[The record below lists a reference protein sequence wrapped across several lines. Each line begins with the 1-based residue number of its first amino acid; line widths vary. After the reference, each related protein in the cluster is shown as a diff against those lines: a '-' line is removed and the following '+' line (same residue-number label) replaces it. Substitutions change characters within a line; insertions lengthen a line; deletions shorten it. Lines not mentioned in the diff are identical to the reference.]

1 MTYCWFQVKTWKVSQ
16 ETAVEEIECLILI
29 FFDKNNSFQF
39 SAKNPKNLVS
49 TTIAWFLVEKKPKIW
64 NSLVNL
70 PKISKKKTQHSNQK
84 FDYQIPTLAST
95 VLDCTNY
102 FQHLTTFFS
111 KTSTPISSSIM
122 RLQKNLSSIVPCL
135 VSAFYILWVLHRY
148 ITLLGA
154 PRKTQ
159 VMVVESS

>member
-1 MTYCWFQVKTWKVSQ
+1 M
-16 ETAVEEIECLILI
+16 
-29 FFDKNNSFQF
+29 NSFLLVCNDVF
-39 SAKNPKNLVS
+39 LFAFWKKLKTPKRHFEIIWPL
-49 TTIAWFLVEKKPKIW
+49 IAWFLVEKKPKIW

-122 RLQKNLSSIVPCL
+122 RLQKNLSSIVPRL